1 MSVSTTLPSQLE
13 AALHFARRGW
23 PVFPC
28 SVANKR
34 PLLARET
41 GDDGKPIKGSG
52 GVSKATTDEPLI
64 REWWSKWP
72 KAMIGVAVGAAGML
86 VVDFDP
92 RKERI
97 KVDGAYDEATG
108 EVEQEWIEQEWT
120 LEQLKADLEEMMG
133 CPLPVSLAVRTPS
146 GGIHVYFKMPAG
158 KPIGNRGNLPKHID
172 VRGLGGYVIAPPSY
186 CEGDGKNSVG
196 AYRWLRG
203 DADAPIANVPEQ
215 LVEILRAPP
224 ARPAGD
230 RPSPQPSR
238 DPGGRTIVPV
248 DIDEAHRRYALRAL
262 DEEVRELAGT
272 PTGGGR
278 HGGRNQGAYWAA
290 FNLGQFV
297 GAGALSE
304 SMVRGCLLE
313 VVRGFDP
320 AAYSSHETAID
331 NGLCNGIAKPRDL
344 SAVGARTTRGRDSDR
359 TLSSL
364 PDDRPSPPPAA
375 YAADAVRAAD
385 PPTPRAPSL
394 GASQAERS
402 SHDGKVG
409 DIASLGEEER
419 ERVKAMAVGWLARR
433 IEHVERKKDAITR
446 LAFGIGCR
454 VSAGLLEQAA
464 AKEALWDIYEP
475 IADVQHADVDKAIDD
490 GIARGFDLSP
500 MLLTLRC
507 IRYPLTDF
515 GIAER
520 FRDRF
525 GADYRFTTAKGW
537 VGWDGRR
544 WKVLDQDE
552 KTPPAEVIAGVFET
566 VRFIQ
571 EEARAIADTGV
582 KFELTKDQKE
592 LQFESDNPFGLDRW
606 IPKGKGFVLL
616 SSTVKAFGR
625 ASETTGK
632 PASVAT
638 LARRWLTVPIEQF
651 DTDPL
656 AIGVLN
662 GTLRFERII
671 AADGKRTSSVVLS
684 DHRREDYNTKLAP
697 ITYDPAATSPMY
709 DSMLEWAQPDAGMR
723 RYLHQV
729 GGYSATGWTVEHK
742 LWFWYGRGR
751 NGKST
756 TIDAWCH
763 AIGDYSGTTLIETFL
778 DQGIKKRG
786 DQASPDMARLGGIR
800 MLRASEPERGAKLN
814 SALIKF
820 VTGGEPVPT
829 RALHRGFFDLT
840 PQFKLII
847 GGNSKPEIPDT
858 DEGIWSRMKLVSWLK
873 NIDLEF
879 NEDGTPK
886 KDPDLLIKIK
896 AQEAAGVFNRIVAG
910 LLDYLA
916 NGLIEPAAVT
926 ADTQAYRDASDPLA
940 RFLRLCTVTEDDSSV
955 QSSKLYEVFVAWCA
969 AVGEREWKQK
979 GFSNA
984 MMEKGYTKH
993 KASGM
998 YWLKLRLVKAVSD
1011 FVDHEG
1017 KPRDLGDADD
1027 DDDVPER
1034 PPRIYG
1040 DDLDDI
1046 AP

>member
-1 MSVSTTLPSQLE
+1 MCQ
-13 AALHFARRGW
+13 AALAFARRGW

-28 SVANKR
+28 SVTNKR
-34 PLLARET
+34 PLVAK
-41 GDDGKPIKGSG
+41 DVDADGQPIKGSG
-52 GVSKATTDEPLI
+52 GVSKATVDEEQI
-64 REWWSKWP
+64 HAWWAKWP

-92 RKERI
+92 RIDAE
-97 KVDGAYDEATG
+97 TG
-108 EVEQEWIEQEWT
+108 EEWT
-120 LEQLKADLEEMMG
+120 LEQLKADLEMKMG
-133 CPLPVSLAVRTPS
+133 CTLPATLAARTPS
-146 GGIHVYFKMPAG
+146 GGVHIYFRMPEG

-172 VRGLGGYVIAPPSY
+172 VRGLGGYVIVPPSV
-186 CEGDGKNSVG
+186 CEGDGKNAVG

-203 DADAPIANVPEQ
+203 DADAPIVDMPASLIQ
-215 LVEILRAPP
+215 ILRSPP
-224 ARPAGD
+224 ERADRPAVD
-230 RPSPQPSR
+230 RRSSTP
-238 DPGGRTIVPV
+238 THTPV
-248 DIDEAHRRYALRAL
+248 AVDLDEAHRRYALRAL

-272 PTGGGR
+272 PPGGGR

-304 SMVRGCLLE
+304 SMVRGCLIE
-313 VVRGFDP
+313 VIRTFDQ
-320 AAYSSHETAID
+320 AAYSSHEGAID
-331 NGLCNGIAKPRDL
+331 NGLANGIAKPRDL

-359 TLSSL
+359 STSSS

-385 PPTPRAPSL
+385 PPTARPPSL
-394 GASQAERS
+394 GASQAGQS

-409 DIASLGEEER
+409 DIASLSEEAR
-419 ERVKAMAVGWLARR
+419 ARVTAMARGWLTRR
-433 IEHVERKKDAITR
+433 IEYAEPTKDAVTR
-446 LAFGIGCR
+446 LAFAIGAR
-454 VSAGLLEQAA
+454 VSAGLLEQFAA
-464 AKEALWDIYEP
+464 RTALWQLAKT
-475 IADVQHADVDKAIDD
+475 IADVQAEDVDTAIVD
-490 GIARGFDLSP
+490 GIARGFDVQP
-500 MLLTLRC
+500 MLLTLAC
-507 IRYPLTDF
+507 VRYPLTDF

-525 GADYRFTTAKGW
+525 GDNYRFTTAKGW
-537 VGWDGRR
+537 LGWDGRR

-552 KTPPAEVIAGVFET
+552 KMPPAEVIAGVFET
-566 VRFIQ
+566 VRMLQ
-571 EEARAIADTGV
+571 DEGRAVADTGTRTV
-582 KFELTKDQKE
+582 TSKPAAGDGKAPADDGKTEAAGDESATGHGELILE
-592 LQFESDNPFGLDRW
+592 VDNPFGMDRLV
-606 IPKGKGFVLL
+606 PKGAKSVWF
-616 SSTVKAFGR
+616 SDMIKAFGR
-625 ASETTGK
+625 SSETTGK

-662 GTLRFERII
+662 GTLRFERHI
-671 AADGKRTSSVVLS
+671 AADGTRTSSVVLS
-684 DHRREDYNTKLAP
+684 GHRREDHNTKLAP
-697 ITYDPAATSPMY
+697 ITYDPAATSPLY
-709 DSMLEWAQPDAGMR
+709 DNMLEWAQPDASMR

-729 GGYSATGWTVEHK
+729 GGYGATGWTVEHK

-879 NEDGTPK
+879 NPDGTPK
-886 KDPDLLIKIK
+886 KDPDLLNKIK
-896 AQEAAGVFNRIVAG
+896 TQEAAGVFNRLVDG

-916 NGLIEPAAVT
+916 NGLVEPAAVT

-940 RFLRLCTVTEDDSSV
+940 RFLRLCTVTEEDASV
-955 QSSKLYEVFVAWCA
+955 QSSKLYEVFVAWCQ

-984 MMEKGYTKH
+984 MAEKGYTKH

-1011 FVDHEG
+1011 FVDSDG

-1027 DDDVPER
+1027 DDDDGSR
-1034 PPRIYG
+1034 PPPDYG
-1040 DDLDDI
+1040 GDPFADM
-1046 AP
+1046 PP

>member
-1 MSVSTTLPSQLE
+1 MSPIGQ
-13 AALHFARRGW
+13 AALDFARRGW

-28 SVANKR
+28 NEKNGR
-34 PLLARET
+34 PLVGGDKDAEGKAIPNT
-41 GDDGKPIKGSG
+41 GGLH
-52 GVSKATTDEPLI
+52 KATCDERQI
-64 REWWSKWP
+64 EAWWRKWP
-72 KAMIGVAVGAAGML
+72 RAQIGLHSGDGGL
-86 VVDFDP
+86 LHVDFDP
-92 RKERI
+92 R
-97 KVDGAYDEATG
+97 VDELVDAETG
-108 EVEQEWIEQEWT
+108 EVTRDVWT
-120 LEQLKADLEEMMG
+120 VERLKAALLAQMG
-133 CPLPVSLAVRTPS
+133 VALPPTLVSLTPS
-146 GGIHVYFKMPAG
+146 GGEHHWFLMPAG
-158 KPIGNRGNLPKHID
+158 EPIGNSGALPRHID
-172 VRGLGGYVIAPPSY
+172 VRGQGGYVITPPSARLGDLDDGGKKGPGAYTWLHGDWTDPAAVLPAPPELVAVLRERKRPARSR
-186 CEGDGKNSVG
+186 DLSV
-196 AYRWLRG
+196 ARSPAAPMAHG
-203 DADAPIANVPEQ
+203 DAD
-215 LVEILRAPP
+215 
-224 ARPAGD
+224 
-230 RPSPQPSR
+230 
-238 DPGGRTIVPV
+238 
-248 DIDEAHRRYALRAL
+248 EAQRRYALRAL
-262 DEEVRELAGT
+262 DEELLELERT
-272 PTGGGR
+272 PEGGGR
-278 HGGRNQGAYWAA
+278 HGRGRNYGIYQAA
-290 FNLGQFV
+290 LKLGGFV
-297 GAGALSE
+297 QAGALRE
-304 SMVRGCLLE
+304 S
-313 VVRGFDP
+313 VVRAGLEAVVRAMPNNADLPGALAAIENGFEN
-320 AAYSSHETAID
+320 AS
-331 NGLCNGIAKPRDL
+331 PRDL
-344 SAVGARTTRGRDSDR
+344 SAVGVRTTRGRDSGH
-359 TLSSL
+359 SFQSL

-375 YAADAVRAAD
+375 YEAQAVDVGD
-385 PPTPRAPSL
+385 PPTRRRPL
-394 GASQAERS
+394 GDSQVQRS
-402 SHDGKVG
+402 SHDGRVD
-409 DIASLGEEER
+409 DIASLKGDER
-419 ERVKAMAVGWLARR
+419 ARLKGMAAGWLSRR
-433 IEHVERKKDAITR
+433 IQHVELSKDGITR
-446 LAFGIGCR
+446 LAFAIGQR
-454 VSAGLLEQAA
+454 ISAGLVEQAA
-464 AKEALWDIYEP
+464 AKEALWNVYEA
-475 IADVQHADVDKAIDD
+475 IADVQHADVDRAIED
-490 GIARGFDLSP
+490 GVTRGFDVSQ

-507 IRYPLTDF
+507 IQYPLTDF
-515 GIAER
+515 GIAEC
-520 FRDRF
+520 FRDRY
-525 GADYRFTTAKGW
+525 GDNYRFTTAKGW
-537 VGWDGRR
+537 VGWDDRR

-552 KTPPAEVIAGVFET
+552 KTPPAEVIAAVFDT
-566 VRFIQ
+566 VRRFQ
-571 EEARAIADTGV
+571 DQARAIADTGI
-582 KFELTKDQKE
+582 KFELMKDQKE
-592 LQFESDNPFGLDRW
+592 LQLESDNPHGLDRW
-606 IPKGKGFVLL
+606 IPKGKGFVRL
-616 SSTVKAFGR
+616 SDMVKAFGR

-671 AADGKRTSSVVLS
+671 AADGTRTSKVELS
-684 DHRREDYNTKLAP
+684 GHRRADYNTKLAP
-697 ITYDPAATSPMY
+697 IVYDPTAKAPLY
-709 DSMLEWAQPDAGMR
+709 DGMLEWAQPDAGMR

-729 GGYSATGWTVEHK
+729 GGYGATGLTVEHK

-763 AIGDYSGTTLIETFL
+763 ALGDYSGTTLIETFL

-879 NEDGTPK
+879 NPDGSPK
-886 KDPDLLIKIK
+886 KDPDLLNKIK
-896 AQEAAGVFNRIVAG
+896 AQETAGVFNRLVEG

-916 NGLIEPAAVT
+916 NGLVEPAAVT

-940 RFLRLCTVTEDDSSV
+940 RFLRLCTVTEEDSSV

-1017 KPRDLGDADD
+1017 KPLDLGAADD
-1027 DDDVPER
+1027 DDDAPGTG
-1034 PPRIYG
+1034 PPPSPYG
-1040 DDLDDI
+1040 DPDDDI
-1046 AP
+1046 PM

>member
-1 MSVSTTLPSQLE
+1 VSVSTTLPSQLE

-28 SVANKR
+28 NRANKK
-34 PLLARET
+34 PLVPRDLDAN
-41 GDDGKPIKGSG
+41 GDPIKGTG
-52 GVSKATTDEPLI
+52 GLNKATTDEAQI
-64 REWWSKWP
+64 REWWGRWSL
-72 KAMIGVAVGAAGML
+72 AMIGVAVGKAGML
-86 VVDFDP
+86 VIDFDP
-92 RKERI
+92 RVEVRTE
-97 KVDGAYDEATG
+97 DQTDEATG
-108 EVEQEWIEQEWT
+108 EITAVQVREEWT
-120 LEQLKADLEEMMG
+120 LDQLKGQVEDMIG
-133 CPLPVSLAVRTPS
+133 CALPISLAVRTPS
-146 GGIHVYFKMPAG
+146 GGVHVYYRMPDG
-158 KPIGNRGNLPKHID
+158 EPIGNKGSLPRHVD
-172 VRGLGGYVIAPPSY
+172 VRGLGGYTIVPPSI
-186 CEGDGKNSVG
+186 CIGDGKNAAG
-196 AYRWLRG
+196 DYHWLRG
-203 DADAPIANVPEQ
+203 DADAPIADLPTS
-215 LVEILRAPP
+215 LVEILRAPTPP
-224 ARPAGD
+224 AARDDRAAVMPASAARSFTPD
-230 RPSPQPSR
+230 
-238 DPGGRTIVPV
+238 V
-248 DIDEAHRRYALRAL
+248 DEAHRRYALRAL
-262 DEEVRELAGT
+262 DEEMRELEAT
-272 PTGGGR
+272 PIGGGR
-278 HGGRNQGAYWAA
+278 WNGRNNGIYHAG
-290 FNLGQFV
+290 LKMGGLV
-297 GAGALSE
+297 GAGAISE
-304 SMVRGCLLE
+304 GLVRASLE
-313 VVRGFDP
+313 SVVRGMAQNTDLP
-320 AAYSSHETAID
+320 GSLQTLV
-331 NGLCNGIAKPRDL
+331 NGLDDGIAKPRDL
-344 SAVGARTTRGRDSDR
+344 SAVGARPTRGRDSGR
-359 TLSSL
+359 SASSSS
-364 PDDRPSPPPAA
+364 DRPSPAPAA
-375 YAADAVRAAD
+375 HAADAVRAAD
-385 PPTPRAPSL
+385 PPTHRAPSL
-394 GASQAERS
+394 GGSQDERS

-409 DIASLGEEER
+409 DIALLGEEER
-419 ERVKAMAVGWLARR
+419 ERVKAMATGWLARR

-454 VSAGLLEQAA
+454 VSAGLLDQAA

-490 GIARGFDLSP
+490 GIARGFDLGP

-616 SSTVKAFGR
+616 SGTVKAFGR

-697 ITYDPAATSPMY
+697 ITYDPAATSPLY
-709 DSMLEWAQPDAGMR
+709 DAMLEWAQPDAGMR

-729 GGYSATGWTVEHK
+729 GGYGATGWTVEHK